1 MGQSRPL
8 FHLFSSF
15 SHSNINYSS
24 NSTLQ
29 IEQSVDGVLG
39 VRTRARRIEGRQRR
53 NQGIIFAIKFYIIGL
68 RRAPPVV
75 GRVINISHDLQ
86 KLASEDLL
94 KTFFISPIGSVCFVG
109 KFFKLQ
115 FFLIKWTSP
124 IGFHL
129 FNNNLTEK
137 L

>member
-1 MGQSRPL
+1 MDQTRPL
-8 FHLFSSF
+8 CLFSFF
-15 SHSNINYSS
+15 SNTMTNIV
-24 NSTLQ
+24 LQ
-29 IEQSVDGVLG
+29 NMKTYKNVCGVLG
-39 VRTRARRIEGRQRR
+39 VRTRDRRIEGRQRR

-115 FFLIKWTSP
+115 FLKRLWAFFDSK
-124 IGFHL
+124 
-129 FNNNLTEK
+129 NNTNACE
-137 L
+137 